1 MHSFRKLQQLLA
13 MPLIAVFML
22 STFMMSTAQAKMIGT
37 DQVIQEEAV
46 QADRAKVKA
55 FMQRDD
61 VRAEMESLGVDPDE
75 AMSRVQTMSDQEVR
89 RVAGHID
96 QMPAGEG
103 AIGAVV
109 GAAVFVFVVLLLT
122 DILCLTDVFDF
133 TRCAR

>member
-37 DQVIQEEAV
+37 DQVIQEQTV

-75 AMSRVQTMSDQEVR
+75 AMSRVQTMSDQEVQ
-89 RVAGHID
+89 RVAGRID

-103 AIGAVV
+103 ALGAVV
-109 GAAVFVFVVLLLT
+109 GAVVFVFVVLLIT

>member
-1 MHSFRKLQQLLA
+1 MHIFRKLQQLLA
-13 MPLIAVFML
+13 MPLIAVLML

-46 QADRAKVKA
+46 QADRAKVKT

-61 VRAEMESLGVDPDE
+61 VRAEMKSHGVDPDE
-75 AMSRVQTMSDQEVR
+75 AMSRVQTMSDQEVQ

-103 AIGAVV
+103 ALGAVV
-109 GAAVFVFVVLLLT
+109 GAVVFVFVVLLLT

>member
-1 MHSFRKLQQLLA
+1 MESFKYLHKLMAL
-13 MPLIAVFML
+13 PLITMLIL

-37 DQVIQEEAV
+37 DQIIHEETV
-46 QADRAKVKA
+46 QADRTKVKA

-61 VRAEMESLGVDPDE
+61 VRAEMQSLGVNPDE
-75 AMSRVQTMSDQEVR
+75 AMSRVQTMSDQEVQ

-96 QMPAGEG
+96 QMPAGG
-103 AIGAVV
+103 AIGAIV
-109 GAAVFVFVVLLLT
+109 GAVVFVFVVLLLT